1 MLLEPITGEIEL
13 MIQLRTVML
22 HRVHKMNCGESRFG
36 TGIVPSINPILCLAM
51 SEMIIDLAHG
61 K

>member
-1 MLLEPITGEIEL
+1 MLEAMLGETEM

-22 HRVHKMNCGESRFG
+22 HQVHKMNCGESG
-36 TGIVPSINPILCLAM
+36 SGYGIVPSTNPILCLAV
-51 SEMIIDLAHG
+51 SKMIIDLAHG

>member
-1 MLLEPITGEIEL
+1 MMLEAIPSETEL
-13 MIQLRTVML
+13 MIQLKIVML
-22 HRVHKMNCGESRFG
+22 HRVHRMNCGESGSG
-36 TGIVPSINPILCLAM
+36 TGIVPLINLTLCLAV